1 MSILKRYNIKYESNS
16 LRDHTL
22 NNLKTNIEKIY
33 NQVKITFPEDDNQHL
48 VLTGSSALF
57 MYLHALK
64 YHNLIDLLDEPSDV
78 DLLIVLNSRKIKIK
92 PSFNIFYVGDYRRIN
107 KDTKQPDDLS
117 LKSSVTFRNNWNSD
131 KIKEFDLSYVF
142 STNLNY
148 NHINNVKLIKLQDLL
163 SFYQADSSLPDRSK
177 DRKKIKIIEQT
188 IKKLKENPQSDLI
201 IPVPKFQEVRIGNL
215 IQLTSIR
222 RILFE

>member
-33 NQVKITFPEDDNQHL
+33 NQVKISFPEDDNQHL

-92 PSFNIFYVGDYRRIN
+92 PSFNIFYVGDYRRLN

-142 STNLNY
+142 STDLNY
-148 NHINNVKLIKLQDLL
+148 NHINNVKLIKLEDLL

>member
-1 MSILKRYNIKYESNS
+1 MSILRRYSIKYESDS
-16 LRDHTL
+16 LRNYTL
-22 NNLKTNIEKIY
+22 NNIKTNIEKIY
-33 NQVKITFPEDDNQHL
+33 NQVKISFPEDDNQHL

-92 PSFNIFYVGDYRRIN
+92 PSFNIFYVGDYRRLN

-142 STNLNY
+142 STDLNY
-148 NHINNVKLIKLQDLL
+148 NHINNVKLIKLEDLL

>member
-1 MSILKRYNIKYESNS
+1 MFLSLKA
-16 LRDHTL
+16 
-22 NNLKTNIEKIY
+22 
-33 NQVKITFPEDDNQHL
+33 FPEDDNQHL

-92 PSFNIFYVGDYRRIN
+92 PSFNIFYVGDYRRLN

-142 STNLNY
+142 STDLNY
-148 NHINNVKLIKLQDLL
+148 NHINNVKLIKLEDLL